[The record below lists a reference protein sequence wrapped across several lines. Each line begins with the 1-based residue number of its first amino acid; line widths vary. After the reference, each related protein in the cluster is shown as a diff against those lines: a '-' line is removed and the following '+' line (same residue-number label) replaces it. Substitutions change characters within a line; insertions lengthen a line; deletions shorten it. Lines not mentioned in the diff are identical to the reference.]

1 MAQTAQD
8 SFDLA
13 LRHLERVSVS
23 SYDPTDWLELSTF
36 GFYCLKAAVV
46 AAALQLKRT
55 RPGNHRDMVEESRYL
70 TTEHHL
76 PDIENLLVDLNTM
89 RKHEAY
95 GDINPPDSLDPEDV
109 ASEIEAYV
117 EQVRK
122 LFVQ

>member
-13 LRHLERVSVS
+13 LRHLERVAVS
-23 SYDPTDWLELSTF
+23 WDDPTDWLELSTF
-36 GFYCLKAAVV
+36 GFYCLEAAVV

-55 RPGNHRDMVEESRYL
+55 RPSNHQDKVREAMCL
-70 TTEHHL
+70 TNEHDL
-76 PDIENLLVDLNTM
+76 PDIANLLVDLNTM

-95 GDINPPDSLDPEDV
+95 GDIDPPDSLDPEDV

-122 LFVQ
+122 LVQ

>member
-1 MAQTAQD
+1 M
-8 SFDLA
+8 
-13 LRHLERVSVS
+13 
-23 SYDPTDWLELSTF
+23 
-36 GFYCLKAAVV
+36 
-46 AAALQLKRT
+46 
-55 RPGNHRDMVEESRYL
+55 YL

-117 EQVRK
+117 GK
-122 LFVQ
+122 LYRSLRQSSV

>member
-36 GFYCLKAAVV
+36 GFYCLEAAVV

-55 RPGNHRDMVEESRYL
+55 RPGNHRDKVEESSVPHDRASL
-70 TTEHHL
+70 RAL
-76 PDIENLLVDLNTM
+76 ADRAAGWVPAVAPVD
-89 RKHEAY
+89 EFG
-95 GDINPPDSLDPEDV
+95 GD
-109 ASEIEAYV
+109 
-117 EQVRK
+117 Q
-122 LFVQ
+122 